1 MRLLLIRHP
10 QPLIEPGICYGSSDL
25 AVSAGELA
33 QAGGALEV
41 TLTASL
47 DATQANAL
55 TDPIPYAPVRAP
67 ARGMALYTSP
77 LQRCAQLAQHLA
89 TTMDLAPAIS
99 DARLAELHFGRWELQ
114 RWDDIPRDEIDA
126 WAADMVNYQPGG
138 GESVLQMAQR
148 VAAFYQ
154 HWRAQQQDAIVVCH
168 AGTIRLLQACQ
179 RGLAPAAMALEAAQQ
194 PHHIAYGST
203 LLLQT

>member
-10 QPLIEPGICYGSSDL
+10 QPMIEAGICYGSSDL
-25 AVSAGELA
+25 AVSPVVLA
-33 QAGGALEV
+33 QAAGVLAA
-41 TLTASL
+41 TLAEML
-47 DATQANAL
+47 PDAAMAT
-55 TDPIPYAPVRAP
+55 P

-89 TTMDLAPAIS
+89 TTLDLAPAIS
-99 DARLAELHFGRWELQ
+99 DARLAELHFGCWELQ
-114 RWDDIPRDEIDA
+114 RWDDIPRDEVEA
-126 WAADMVNYQPGG
+126 WAADTVHYQPGG

-154 HWRAQQQDAIVVCH
+154 HWRAQQQDAIVICH
-168 AGTIRLLQACQ
+168 AGTIRLLLACHG
-179 RGLAPAAMALEAAQQ
+179 GLAPAAMAREAAQR

>member
-10 QPLIEPGICYGSSDL
+10 QPIIEQGICYGSSDL
-25 AVSAGELA
+25 AISAGELA
-33 QAGGALEV
+33 QA
-41 TLTASL
+41 
-47 DATQANAL
+47 ANAL
-55 TDPIPYAPVRAP
+55 AATLADTFSAAPAAAP
-67 ARGMALYTSP
+67 ARGLALYTSP
-77 LQRCAQLAQHLA
+77 LQRCTQLAQHLA
-89 TTMDLAPAIS
+89 TTLDLPPAIS

-114 RWDDIPRDEIDA
+114 RWNDIGRDEIDA
-126 WAADMVNYQPGG
+126 WAADTVHYQPGG

-154 HWRAQQQDAIVVCH
+154 HWRAQQQDAIVICH
-168 AGTIRLLQACQ
+168 AGTMRLLQACQ
-179 RGLAPAAMALEAAQQ
+179 RGLAPAAMALEAAQR